1 MRFLDPD
8 EANLRLLC
16 DGNPFTSWS
25 PSVRAAERRSGG
37 GSGGGG
43 DNGATT
49 TTRETTAVGSDR
61 GDESVT
67 VGDEEVEDF
76 TSLTDS
82 LGGFG

>member
-16 DGNPFTSWS
+16 DRNPFTSWS

-37 GSGGGG
+37 GGGGG
-43 DNGATT
+43 DGAAT
-49 TTRETTAVGSDR
+49 TTRETTCLGSDR
-61 GDESVT
+61 GDESVAC
-67 VGDEEVEDF
+67 GEEEAEDF